1 MKVKIV
7 CCASCNQWFNYD
19 SESKANYIV
28 KRKGYAPRYYCGV
41 CNTIINQNRKEFTK
55 YEHK

>member
-1 MKVKIV
+1 MKVKMV

-19 SESKANYIV
+19 SDSKTNYII

-41 CNTIINQNRKEFTK
+41 CNTTNISKSKGVRRV
-55 YEHK
+55 

>member
-1 MKVKIV
+1 MKIKMV

-19 SESKANYIV
+19 SDSKTNYIV

-41 CNTIINQNRKEFTK
+41 CNTTNISKSKGVQS